1 MVEYGLSEL
10 FVFIIIDKARAKQ
23 YTTNM
28 CLYHEN
34 PLLPRL
40 KKNGGGKKM
49 AGDDFFS
56 RLSFA
61 QAINKSDS
69 DSGMSGGNGKGT
81 EVDNDS
87 GEGGGERLAS
97 LRNAPDLGVAGAAP
111 SRKKFAP
118 KIPVRSLV
126 KLENSQAVGEG
137 GGAGGGS
144 GDVGSRSPRKD
155 GGGRGGRGRGERGRG
170 RGRGAMSAPVVTFRA
185 TGGPQPTSAGRGG
198 PAGAGFSAAYSSG
211 TGAEKSSKAPAAGAS
226 GGGGAAAG
234 AQFMNNASQYD
245 DVEVDCSLLP
255 TTLPLTTMAPWLT
268 EPAMV
273 SDEMLHSKKALRKL
287 VRSISTKAA
296 QDILGE
302 HIYAAIL
309 RGAVTDKFT
318 PASIGLTKDLVA
330 KLETRRLQENPL
342 AQSQAAESRLS
353 EGQILAAKAQLEA
366 SGLPEA
372 LNPNLIQHIKK
383 AADFLMPTGCNQ
395 LLLFRLPTRML
406 TYADVCY
413 VC

>member
-1 MVEYGLSEL
+1 
-10 FVFIIIDKARAKQ
+10 
-23 YTTNM
+23 
-28 CLYHEN
+28 
-34 PLLPRL
+34 
-40 KKNGGGKKM
+40 
-49 AGDDFFS
+49 
-56 RLSFA
+56 
-61 QAINKSDS
+61 
-69 DSGMSGGNGKGT
+69 
-81 EVDNDS
+81 
-87 GEGGGERLAS
+87 
-97 LRNAPDLGVAGAAP
+97 
-111 SRKKFAP
+111 
-118 KIPVRSLV
+118 
-126 KLENSQAVGEG
+126 
-137 GGAGGGS
+137 
-144 GDVGSRSPRKD
+144 
-155 GGGRGGRGRGERGRG
+155 
-170 RGRGAMSAPVVTFRA
+170 
-185 TGGPQPTSAGRGG
+185 
-198 PAGAGFSAAYSSG
+198 
-211 TGAEKSSKAPAAGAS
+211 
-226 GGGGAAAG
+226 
-234 AQFMNNASQYD
+234 MNNASQYD